1 MITSGGV
8 GIGLF
13 ENSGT
18 GQSVY
23 TIAASDAIGVVSYAI
38 GGTDAVSLTVNQ
50 TTGVVTFNA
59 DPDYEAKNSYSF
71 TVTASDAAGNTSEPT
86 TVTFSIADVDE
97 IPPVI
102 TSGGL
107 GIGLFE
113 NSGSGQSVYTI
124 AASDADGVVS
134 YAIGGTDAAS
144 LTLDGNV
151 VSLIADPDYETK
163 NSYSFTVTAS
173 DDAGN
178 TSDPTTVTFSITSPT
193 VKNAYEIQIDAN
205 TNIALDSTVD
215 GVGGLWSWY
224 SNGVASDPSNSLS
237 VFLASV
243 RNATTHRMSH
253 SASNPGSLSQTS
265 GTGTSAYSYPGIP
278 GSGNDD
284 SAKGVVLKYTAIE
297 ERELLIETTGGAYD
311 DSVVVIFTEAHLN
324 GGNAP
329 FRVVT
334 MDSGD
339 QTTFKVK
346 FPYFPDNSDAN
357 IYYIAFTS
365 YNSSDLP
372 SGTPLKIT
380 ASDITAPV
388 ITVTSGT
395 DTVEQGS
402 TWTDAGATADTGETV
417 ITSGTVDINTAGTYT
432 VTYSATDAA
441 GNVATPVTR
450 TVTVEDTTPP
460 VAPTLIGPSLTNSP
474 TPTLTGTAESGSTV
488 RIYHDGSELGS
499 ATADSET
506 GSYSITVPSLSEGSH
521 IITATATDGAI
532 NMSADTTLT
541 VVVDTTAPVIT
552 LGGDAEVTIQVDGSY
567 TEESATS
574 DGGEAV
580 AATGSVDPDTVG
592 SYTIT
597 YAATDAAG
605 NVAQQVTRTVNVVD
619 TTIPVITLAGD
630 AVVTIEA
637 GESYDEQGVT
647 VSDNYDTNL
656 TVTIDSSA
664 VNTSL
669 LGSYSVIYSATDG
682 SGNVADEVTRMVTV
696 VDTTPP
702 VITLIGEAVVTIE
715 MGGTYTEQGATFL
728 DNYDTE
734 LTTTIEDDVDTS
746 VVGSYEVIYSATD
759 DFENKETATRTV
771 NVEDTTAPDVPTLN
785 GPALT
790 KSTTPTLTGTA
801 EPGSTVRIYHDGSE
815 LGSATAE
822 SGSYSIT
829 VSSLSEGSHI
839 ITATATDAFNNVSAG
854 TTHEVEVD
862 TTAPVITLSG
872 SAIHVAEAGFQYIDA
887 GATADGQ
894 ESVSVSSE
902 GTVDT
907 SILGDHVLTYT
918 AEDLAGNV
926 GTATRTVTVVDTTLP
941 VITLIGGEVT
951 IEVDGSYTE
960 LGATLLDNYDSSS
973 SLGSSDLYVIDS
985 SAVNTS
991 VVGEYTVTY
1000 NVTDGNSNVAQQVT
1014 RTVNVVDTTLP
1025 EITLNGGDVTIE
1037 VGDPYEEP
1045 GATVSDNYDTDLNA
1059 EIDSVAVNTSDVG
1072 SYSVTY
1078 NVTDSNSNDAQEVT
1092 RTVNVVD
1099 TTLPEITLNGD
1110 AVVTIPLGGSYTE
1123 FGATVSDNY
1132 DQELAVTID
1141 SSVVDTSVVD
1151 SYSVTYNVTD
1161 DSNNTGTETRTV
1173 NVVDIT
1179 LPVIT
1184 LNGGDVT
1191 IEAGESYTE
1200 LGATASDNYY
1210 TTGLDVTP
1218 TGAVNTSAVGTYT
1231 ITYSAIDGSQNEG
1244 TATRTVTVVDTTV
1257 PVVTVRTGNDAVVM
1271 GASWTDAGAYSDG
1284 MENVTASGNVNTS
1297 AVGTYTITYSAT
1309 DDSQNTG
1316 TATRTVIV
1324 RNSLDSFGDV
1334 VVYPNQTTTLI
1345 GQVTIEGEAAES
1357 GDVVAVYVGDELR
1370 GKQEVI
1376 IFEGNAWVNMLVNSA
1391 GGSETISF
1399 KVFDSST
1406 GLTHEKTKASAVIT
1420 SSGEAVGSAGNP
1432 FMIEMKD
1439 FETQTL
1445 SLKEGWNLVS
1455 FYVEADDMSPQA
1467 VLAPIQNE
1475 LLQIKNVG
1483 YSYNPN
1489 VGSQWHTLTN
1499 LSVKEGYWVEV
1510 SEDVSFEVEG
1520 RVSSGVSTNLNGG
1533 WNLVGYPRMNG
1544 EAVASELASLGS
1556 TVVQM
1561 KTLEDSYDP
1570 SNPPFLNTLST
1581 MTPGLGYW
1589 LKVSGPGTWVM
1600 GDGGPSFANF
1610 KTRSNHSSEQK
1621 VGPVW
1626 SDPVVYPNLGAT
1638 VLAEVSIQGKPV
1650 AMGSV
1655 VGVFVGNELRGQQNV
1670 VLHEGSSYVTLNVNL
1685 NEAEEVSYR
1694 VWNRDDNN
1702 EYLVSGTM
1710 LLELGARYGNPE
1722 LVELNAVEVVSKPLQ
1737 VFNVTSE
1744 PFGFSFNTMAGRD
1757 YTVEATGDLRTWEAV
1772 ESFQGSGGEIRFTPR
1787 PTSSGKRQFFRV
1799 YVK

>member
-1 MITSGGV
+1 M
-8 GIGLF
+8 
-13 ENSGT
+13 
-18 GQSVY
+18 
-23 TIAASDAIGVVSYAI
+23 
-38 GGTDAVSLTVNQ
+38 
-50 TTGVVTFNA
+50 
-59 DPDYEAKNSYSF
+59 
-71 TVTASDAAGNTSEPT
+71 
-86 TVTFSIADVDE
+86 
-97 IPPVI
+97 
-102 TSGGL
+102 
-107 GIGLFE
+107 
-113 NSGSGQSVYTI
+113 
-124 AASDADGVVS
+124 
-134 YAIGGTDAAS
+134 
-144 LTLDGNV
+144 
-151 VSLIADPDYETK
+151 
-163 NSYSFTVTAS
+163 
-173 DDAGN
+173 
-178 TSDPTTVTFSITSPT
+178 
-193 VKNAYEIQIDAN
+193 
-205 TNIALDSTVD
+205 
-215 GVGGLWSWY
+215 
-224 SNGVASDPSNSLS
+224 
-237 VFLASV
+237 
-243 RNATTHRMSH
+243 
-253 SASNPGSLSQTS
+253 
-265 GTGTSAYSYPGIP
+265 
-278 GSGNDD
+278 
-284 SAKGVVLKYTAIE
+284 
-297 ERELLIETTGGAYD
+297 
-311 DSVVVIFTEAHLN
+311 
-324 GGNAP
+324 
-329 FRVVT
+329 
-334 MDSGD
+334 
-339 QTTFKVK
+339 K
-346 FPYFPDNSDAN
+346 FPYFPDNPDAN

-365 YNSSDLP
+365 NRSSDLP

-417 ITSGTVDINTAGTYT
+417 SVVLSTVNTNTAGTYT

-441 GNVATPVTR
+441 GNVATQVTR

-506 GSYSITVPSLSEGSH
+506 GSYSITVSSLSEGSH

-1000 NVTDGNSNVAQQVT
+1000 NVTDSEDNVAQQVT

-1141 SSVVDTSVVD
+1141 SSAVDTSVVD

-1284 MENVTASGNVNTS
+1284 MENVTASGNVNT
-1297 AVGTYTITYSAT
+1297 
-1309 DDSQNTG
+1309 
-1316 TATRTVIV
+1316 
-1324 RNSLDSFGDV
+1324 
-1334 VVYPNQTTTLI
+1334 
-1345 GQVTIEGEAAES
+1345 
-1357 GDVVAVYVGDELR
+1357 
-1370 GKQEVI
+1370 
-1376 IFEGNAWVNMLVNSA
+1376 
-1391 GGSETISF
+1391 
-1399 KVFDSST
+1399 
-1406 GLTHEKTKASAVIT
+1406 
-1420 SSGEAVGSAGNP
+1420 
-1432 FMIEMKD
+1432 
-1439 FETQTL
+1439 
-1445 SLKEGWNLVS
+1445 
-1455 FYVEADDMSPQA
+1455 
-1467 VLAPIQNE
+1467 
-1475 LLQIKNVG
+1475 
-1483 YSYNPN
+1483 
-1489 VGSQWHTLTN
+1489 
-1499 LSVKEGYWVEV
+1499 
-1510 SEDVSFEVEG
+1510 
-1520 RVSSGVSTNLNGG
+1520 
-1533 WNLVGYPRMNG
+1533 
-1544 EAVASELASLGS
+1544 
-1556 TVVQM
+1556 
-1561 KTLEDSYDP
+1561 
-1570 SNPPFLNTLST
+1570 
-1581 MTPGLGYW
+1581 
-1589 LKVSGPGTWVM
+1589 
-1600 GDGGPSFANF
+1600 
-1610 KTRSNHSSEQK
+1610 
-1621 VGPVW
+1621 
-1626 SDPVVYPNLGAT
+1626 
-1638 VLAEVSIQGKPV
+1638 
-1650 AMGSV
+1650 
-1655 VGVFVGNELRGQQNV
+1655 
-1670 VLHEGSSYVTLNVNL
+1670 
-1685 NEAEEVSYR
+1685 
-1694 VWNRDDNN
+1694 
-1702 EYLVSGTM
+1702 
-1710 LLELGARYGNPE
+1710 
-1722 LVELNAVEVVSKPLQ
+1722 
-1737 VFNVTSE
+1737 
-1744 PFGFSFNTMAGRD
+1744 
-1757 YTVEATGDLRTWEAV
+1757 
-1772 ESFQGSGGEIRFTPR
+1772 
-1787 PTSSGKRQFFRV
+1787 
-1799 YVK
+1799 

>member
-1 MITSGGV
+1 
-8 GIGLF
+8 
-13 ENSGT
+13 
-18 GQSVY
+18 
-23 TIAASDAIGVVSYAI
+23 
-38 GGTDAVSLTVNQ
+38 
-50 TTGVVTFNA
+50 
-59 DPDYEAKNSYSF
+59 
-71 TVTASDAAGNTSEPT
+71 
-86 TVTFSIADVDE
+86 
-97 IPPVI
+97 
-102 TSGGL
+102 
-107 GIGLFE
+107 
-113 NSGSGQSVYTI
+113 
-124 AASDADGVVS
+124 
-134 YAIGGTDAAS
+134 
-144 LTLDGNV
+144 
-151 VSLIADPDYETK
+151 
-163 NSYSFTVTAS
+163 
-173 DDAGN
+173 
-178 TSDPTTVTFSITSPT
+178 
-193 VKNAYEIQIDAN
+193 
-205 TNIALDSTVD
+205 
-215 GVGGLWSWY
+215 
-224 SNGVASDPSNSLS
+224 
-237 VFLASV
+237 
-243 RNATTHRMSH
+243 
-253 SASNPGSLSQTS
+253 
-265 GTGTSAYSYPGIP
+265 
-278 GSGNDD
+278 
-284 SAKGVVLKYTAIE
+284 
-297 ERELLIETTGGAYD
+297 
-311 DSVVVIFTEAHLN
+311 
-324 GGNAP
+324 
-329 FRVVT
+329 
-334 MDSGD
+334 
-339 QTTFKVK
+339 
-346 FPYFPDNSDAN
+346 
-357 IYYIAFTS
+357 
-365 YNSSDLP
+365 
-372 SGTPLKIT
+372 
-380 ASDITAPV
+380 
-388 ITVTSGT
+388 
-395 DTVEQGS
+395 
-402 TWTDAGATADTGETV
+402 
-417 ITSGTVDINTAGTYT
+417 
-432 VTYSATDAA
+432 
-441 GNVATPVTR
+441 
-450 TVTVEDTTPP
+450 
-460 VAPTLIGPSLTNSP
+460 PTLIGPSLTNSP

-521 IITATATDGAI
+521 IITATATDGAG
-532 NMSADTTLT
+532 NVSNSATLT
-541 VVVDTTAPVIT
+541 VMVDTTAPVIT

-605 NVAQQVTRTVNVVD
+605 NVAQEVTRTVIVED
-619 TTIPVITLAGD
+619 KIAPVITLAGD
-630 AVVTIEA
+630 AVVTLEV
-637 GESYDEQGVT
+637 GGSYTEFGVM

-656 TVTIDSSA
+656 TVTIDSGA
-664 VNTSL
+664 VNMSAL
-669 LGSYSVIYSATDG
+669 DSYSVIYSATDS
-682 SGNVADEVTRMVTV
+682 SGNVADVVTRMVTV

-1000 NVTDGNSNVAQQVT
+1000 NVTDSEDNVAQQVT

-1025 EITLNGGDVTIE
+1025 EITLNGGV
-1037 VGDPYEEP
+1037 
-1045 GATVSDNYDTDLNA
+1045 
-1059 EIDSVAVNTSDVG
+1059 
-1072 SYSVTY
+1072 
-1078 NVTDSNSNDAQEVT
+1078 
-1092 RTVNVVD
+1092 
-1099 TTLPEITLNGD
+1099 
-1110 AVVTIPLGGSYTE
+1110 VVTIPLGGSYTE

-1161 DSNNTGTETRTV
+1161 DSNNTGTATRTV
-1173 NVVDIT
+1173 NVVDQT

-1184 LNGGDVT
+1184 LTGGNVT
-1191 IEAGESYTE
+1191 IEAGGSYTE

-1210 TTGLDVTP
+1210 TGLSVTP
-1218 TGAVNTSAVGTYT
+1218 SGAVNTSAVGTYT